1 MIVYVLIAESCDG
14 GEVISVFKTFEAADK
29 RRNEVE
35 GDYDDHFDL
44 SITQSIL
51 E

>member
-1 MIVYVLIAESCDG
+1 MKVYVLLAESCD
-14 GEVISVFKTFEAADK
+14 VFKTFEAADK

-35 GDYDDHFDL
+35 GDYDDYHDL
-44 SITQSIL
+44 SITESIL